1 MRQPDRLTCEELF
14 RRLDDYMDRELDP
27 AEATLVREHLETCVV
42 CAAEYSFETSMLTSV
57 RDKLRHIAAPPD
69 LLAKIS
75 ARLARANRDG
85 SA

>member
-14 RRLDDYMDRELDP
+14 RRLDDYMDRELAP
-27 AEATLVREHLETCVV
+27 AEATLVREHLETCAV

-75 ARLARANRDG
+75 ARLAQATRDE